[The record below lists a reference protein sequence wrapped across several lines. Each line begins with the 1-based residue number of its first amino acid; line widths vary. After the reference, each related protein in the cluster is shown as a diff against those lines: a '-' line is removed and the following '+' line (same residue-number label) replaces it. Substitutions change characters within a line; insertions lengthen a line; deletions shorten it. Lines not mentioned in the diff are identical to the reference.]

1 MFLLI
6 QIKSFDRYLKL
17 THRGGKISVASS
29 DLKVGD
35 VIYVEKGKRVPADLV
50 LLRTSEATGS
60 CFIRTDQ
67 LDGETDWK
75 LRYLTSSIIMLI
87 LLLHNI
93 LKNSFSTQTCHTL
106 HAKTKDSW
114 N

>member
-1 MFLLI
+1 M
-6 QIKSFDRYLKL
+6 
-17 THRGGKISVASS
+17 ASS

-75 LRYLTSSIIMLI
+75 LRYLLFVTHL
-87 LLLHNI
+87 
-93 LKNSFSTQTCHTL
+93 
-106 HAKTKDSW
+106 
-114 N
+114 

>member
-1 MFLLI
+1 M
-6 QIKSFDRYLKL
+6 
-17 THRGGKISVASS
+17 ASS

-50 LLRTSEATGS
+50 LRRTSETTGS

-75 LRYLTSSIIMLI
+75 LRYL
-87 LLLHNI
+87 
-93 LKNSFSTQTCHTL
+93 
-106 HAKTKDSW
+106 
-114 N
+114 